1 VAGLARGSIVIAARL
16 WCWLVGH
23 AASERVWEPWHRSGE
38 LGRYRLLVTRC
49 QRCHDVWS
57 LQSEVEGEPC

>member
-1 VAGLARGSIVIAARL
+1 MIAARL